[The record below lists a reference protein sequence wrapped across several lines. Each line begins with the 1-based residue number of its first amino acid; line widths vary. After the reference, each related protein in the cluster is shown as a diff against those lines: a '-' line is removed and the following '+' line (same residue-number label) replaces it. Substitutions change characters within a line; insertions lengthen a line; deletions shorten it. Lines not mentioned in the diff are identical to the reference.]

1 MARTT
6 TPARLDAEWR
16 SIVKAPA
23 SRSALDRWARRE
35 PALAAFDNLD
45 DLLAGRRQPESAA
58 EVLPALGRLS
68 PHDPL
73 AARTLLQA
81 LIPGLTELA
90 RTAGYDDDSS
100 FDDMVS
106 IAWERIRTYP
116 ETRTGS
122 VAANVLLDVRKRYRE
137 HRRLDAPNS
146 APPPSA
152 ARAGAH
158 PSAEEEAMLTQAV
171 VDRIVSIRRTGLV
184 SDRTL
189 HLIVRT
195 RVSDESLDD
204 VAAKTSVNTRCLF
217 ARRKRGEVYL
227 RRHLDPVA

>member
-6 TPARLDAEWR
+6 TPARLDEEWR
-16 SIVKAPA
+16 HIVKASS
-23 SRSALDRWARRE
+23 SRSALHRWARRE
-35 PALAAFDNLD
+35 PALSGFEDLD
-45 DLLAGRRQPESAA
+45 ELLAGRRQPDAA
-58 EVLPALGRLS
+58 APVLGALARLS
-68 PHDPL
+68 PNDAL

-116 ETRTGS
+116 DTRTGS
-122 VAANVLLDVRKRYRE
+122 VAANVILDVRKRYRA
-137 HRRLDAPNS
+137 HRRFEAPT
-146 APPPSA
+146 APQPA
-152 ARAGAH
+152 LQRTAVH
-158 PSAEEEAMLTQAV
+158 PSPEEEVMHTHNV
-171 VDRIVSIRRTGLV
+171 VDRIVAIRRTGLV

-195 RVSDESLDD
+195 RVSGESLDEI
-204 VAAKTSVNTRCLF
+204 AAKTAVTARCLF
-217 ARRKRGEVYL
+217 ARRKRGEMQL